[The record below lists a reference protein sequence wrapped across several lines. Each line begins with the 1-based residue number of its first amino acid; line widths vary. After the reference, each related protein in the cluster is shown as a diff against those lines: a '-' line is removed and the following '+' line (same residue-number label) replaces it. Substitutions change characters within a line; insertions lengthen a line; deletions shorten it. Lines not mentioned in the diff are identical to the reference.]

1 MSYIDGYDH
10 ELIGQLGYLPI
21 YHPLEKID
29 GEGWGAY
36 DFSATPENLVLGGGS
51 GEHPGLV
58 VHHLPML
65 ATRFLYAQL
74 SDAEEATLS
83 DGQKAFLDDL
93 YYAGEALEFC
103 CWSVADYARLQTM
116 AESPTFMNPVTAEER
131 VENWI
136 EKSLGELVWYALPDL
151 NPHHQ
156 ALQDIFQRFD
166 IYPAM
171 RNVTIEPPG
180 YPPGGGRIIENGRVK
195 WGHCRWHGDTTE
207 RQN

>member
-65 ATRFLYAQL
+65 VTRFLYAQL

-83 DGQKAFLDDL
+83 DGQKAFLDDI

-156 ALQDIFQRFD
+156 ALRIFSSVLIFTLRC
-166 IYPAM
+166 AM
-171 RNVTIEPPG
+171 SPLTPWATRR
-180 YPPGGGRIIENGRVK
+180 GGRIIENGRVK
-195 WGHCRWHGDTTE
+195 WGHCRWHGGTTE